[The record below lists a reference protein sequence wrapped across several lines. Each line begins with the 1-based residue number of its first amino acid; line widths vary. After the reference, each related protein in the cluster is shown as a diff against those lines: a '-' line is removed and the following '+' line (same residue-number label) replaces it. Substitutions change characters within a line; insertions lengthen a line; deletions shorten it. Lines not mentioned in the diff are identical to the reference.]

1 LKILVVGGG
10 GREHALCWKL
20 SRSRDVR
27 KVYCAPGN
35 AGTALVAENVPI
47 AATDIEGLRNF
58 AELHSI
64 DLTVVGPE
72 KPLVLGIVDAFE
84 ARGLRIFGP
93 SAEPA
98 RLEGSKVFS
107 KELMAAAGIPTA
119 PFRVFDNPE
128 AALGYLRERS
138 FPCVVKADGDAAGK
152 GVVVAKTFDEAA
164 AAVGAMMVERVFG
177 PSGERVV
184 VEDCLVGEEASV
196 MAFVDGRT
204 VAVMVPIQ
212 DHKRIGE
219 GDTGPNTGGM
229 GAYAPVPN
237 LSSGQLERIVETILQ
252 PAVDAIR
259 ETGIPYRGVL
269 FAGIM
274 LTPDGPMCLEFNC
287 RFGDPETQV
296 ALPLLETD
304 LCDILRAVVDVRL
317 EEQPV
322 VFADRAA
329 VTVVMAAGGYPG
341 TYRTGDPIEGI
352 ESASSLDAVE
362 VFQAGTTVD
371 DDGTVRTAGG
381 RVLTVTAT
389 GADFTEARMRAYEG
403 VGRIQFDGAVHRRD
417 IGWRAMGTVS

>member
-1 LKILVVGGG
+1 MKILVVGGG

-35 AGTALVAENVPI
+35 AGTALVAENLPI

>member
-1 LKILVVGGG
+1 
-10 GREHALCWKL
+10 
-20 SRSRDVR
+20 
-27 KVYCAPGN
+27 
-35 AGTALVAENVPI
+35 
-47 AATDIEGLRNF
+47 IEGLRNF

-417 IGWRAMGTVS
+417 IGW